1 MTGIAPTNS
10 TKVRHMSMQQRAN
23 NGGKPTMVARSEN
36 KSHALQKRGCLAT
49 DSWQKAKYACH
60 SYSMHFSFTAFKQTE
75 PVAFPMLNG
84 MVPTLRNESKKNDSS
99 ANLSMPHQDAIAARV
114 FVQK

>member
-1 MTGIAPTNS
+1 
-10 TKVRHMSMQQRAN
+10 
-23 NGGKPTMVARSEN
+23 
-36 KSHALQKRGCLAT
+36 
-49 DSWQKAKYACH
+49 
-60 SYSMHFSFTAFKQTE
+60 
-75 PVAFPMLNG
+75 MLNG